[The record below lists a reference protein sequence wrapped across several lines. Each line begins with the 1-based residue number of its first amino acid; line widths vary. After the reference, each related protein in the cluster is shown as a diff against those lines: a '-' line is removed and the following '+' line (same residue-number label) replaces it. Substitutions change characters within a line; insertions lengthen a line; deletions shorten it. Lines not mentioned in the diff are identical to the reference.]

1 MYLERLNH
9 RETPVAARPVER
21 NPSRRQNVR
30 ACDHNIKTT
39 LELVEAMI
47 QLAERG
53 DSDREDSGC
62 GILYGILRDA
72 AYKIKQVAE
81 MEREAHI
88 RKGWWEEHP

>member
-1 MYLERLNH
+1 MIPQKALIEMNRC
-9 RETPVAARPVER
+9 
-21 NPSRRQNVR
+21 RRDNVK

-47 QLAERG
+47 KLAERG
-53 DSDREDSGC
+53 DSDREDNGC

>member
-1 MYLERLNH
+1 MK
-9 RETPVAARPVER
+9 T
-21 NPSRRQNVR
+21 
-30 ACDHNIKTT
+30 CDHNIKST

-53 DSDREDSGC
+53 DSDREDNGC

>member
-1 MYLERLNH
+1 MR
-9 RETPVAARPVER
+9 TGPVATNRCGRKKVK
-21 NPSRRQNVR
+21 

>member
-1 MYLERLNH
+1 MN
-9 RETPVAARPVER
+9 
-21 NPSRRQNVR
+21 

-39 LELVEAMI
+39 LELVESMI
-47 QLAERG
+47 QLADKG
-53 DSDREDSGC
+53 DIDRKDTGC

-88 RKGWWEEHP
+88 RKGWWNEHA

>member
-1 MYLERLNH
+1 
-9 RETPVAARPVER
+9 
-21 NPSRRQNVR
+21 
-30 ACDHNIKTT
+30 
-39 LELVEAMI
+39 MI

>member
-1 MYLERLNH
+1 MK
-9 RETPVAARPVER
+9 
-21 NPSRRQNVR
+21 
-30 ACDHNIKTT
+30 ACDHNIKST

-47 QLAERG
+47 KLAERG
-53 DSDREDSGC
+53 DSDREDNGC

-88 RKGWWEEHP
+88 RKGWWENRPS

>member
-1 MYLERLNH
+1 M
-9 RETPVAARPVER
+9 
-21 NPSRRQNVR
+21 R

-39 LELVEAMI
+39 LELGEARI

-62 GILYGILRDA
+62 GILYGVLRDA

>member
-1 MYLERLNH
+1 
-9 RETPVAARPVER
+9 VK
-21 NPSRRQNVR
+21 

-39 LELVEAMI
+39 LELVDSMI

-53 DSDREDSGC
+53 DSDREDNGC

-88 RKGWWEEHP
+88 RKGWWKKHP